1 MHRCR
6 RHGCWQPSMI
16 RKMQVRLSSTLQLTG
31 GPGGAFEVHAET
43 IAELMA
49 SLVDR
54 YPDFQQMLDRG
65 VAVSIDGQIFRDDW
79 TQLIPTEAEV
89 FLIPRIEGG

>member
-1 MHRCR
+1 
-6 RHGCWQPSMI
+6 MI
-16 RKMQVRLSSTLQLTG
+16 RKMQVRLSSSLQLTG
-31 GPGGAFEVHAET
+31 GPGGAFEVHAKT
-43 IAELMA
+43 IGELMA